1 MEKVYLSTVTPV
13 FQGAGYLEE
22 LVEALAAVRNE
33 FEVKNFPIELTEA
46 IFVNDEPIDDSA
58 RLLEDLRT
66 THHWVKTVQLSR
78 NFGQHPATVAG
89 ILHSSGDWVA
99 TLDEDLQHHPRLLLP
114 LLLHCVTQNLDVV
127 YARGE
132 TPVHQSGFRDISSR
146 LFKTLVSK
154 LTGNPHI
161 RKFNS
166 FRVMRGSIGRAAAAV
181 SAHDTYFDISVS
193 WFTNRIGVL
202 PLPLK
207 DQRYIEGKKSGYGI
221 RELLR
226 HAWKMMA
233 SSELRMLRVGATMG
247 VLSLLGSFA
256 LAAAAIVA
264 KILFPET
271 IPVPGWTSMLL
282 VILFFGGLI
291 SFLAGI
297 GLELITALVVQAKG
311 KPAFFIID
319 RNKDDLLRAWASD
332 LNSR

>member
-13 FQGAGYLEE
+13 FQGAGYLAE

-33 FEVKNFPIELTEA
+33 FASRNFPIELTEA

-58 RLLEDLRT
+58 QLLERLRA
-66 THHWVKTVQLSR
+66 THSWVKVVQLSR

-89 ILHSSGDWVA
+89 ILHSAGDWVA

-127 YARGE
+127 YARAE
-132 TPVHQSGFRDISSR
+132 SPVHQSGYRDFSSR
-146 LFKTLVSK
+146 LFKALVSK
-154 LTGNPHI
+154 LTGNPHV

-193 WFTNRIGVL
+193 WFTNRIGAL

-207 DQRYIEGKKSGYGI
+207 DRRYIEQQKSGYGVP
-221 RELLR
+221 ELLA
-226 HAWKMMA
+226 HGWKMMA
-233 SSELRMLRVGATMG
+233 SSELRILRVGATLG
-247 VLSLLGSFA
+247 VLSLLGSFV
-256 LAAAAIVA
+256 LAAATIAA

-271 IPVPGWTSMLL
+271 IPVPGWTSLLL

-297 GLELITALVVQAKG
+297 GLELITALVVHAKG
-311 KPAFFIID
+311 KPAFFVID
-319 RNKDDLLRAWASD
+319 RSKDDFLRAWAQTLD
-332 LNSR
+332 RR

>member
-13 FQGAGYLEE
+13 FQGADYLPE
-22 LVEALAAVRNE
+22 LVEALAAARDE
-33 FEVKNFPIELTEA
+33 FESKNLPIELTEA
-46 IFVNDEPIDDSA
+46 IFVNDEPIDQSP

-66 THHWVKTVQLSR
+66 TYPWVKTVQLSR

-114 LLLHCVTQNLDVV
+114 LLLHCVTRNLDVV
-127 YARGE
+127 YAKAE
-132 TPVHQSGFRDISSR
+132 SPVHQSGFRDVSSR
-146 LFKTLVSK
+146 LFKSLVSK

-166 FRVMRGSIGRAAAAV
+166 FRMMRGSIGRAAAAV

-193 WFTNRIGVL
+193 WFTNRIGTLTL
-202 PLPLK
+202 PIK
-207 DQRYIEGKKSGYGI
+207 DRRYIEQGRSGYGVS
-221 RELLR
+221 ELMR
-226 HAWKMMA
+226 HGWKMMS
-233 SSELRMLRVGATMG
+233 SSELRILRVGATLG
-247 VLSLLGSFA
+247 VLSLLGSFV
-256 LAAAAIVA
+256 LAAATIVA

-271 IPVPGWTSMLL
+271 IPVPGWTSLL
-282 VILFFGGLI
+282 LAILFFGGLI

-311 KPAFFIID
+311 KPAFFVID
-319 RNKDDLLRAWASD
+319 RNKDDFLRSWAQNPD
-332 LNSR
+332 GR